1 MKPIADAEPDI
12 SNVRFDESIGID
24 DSTSGANGP
33 PGRYL
38 ELEDHLKYLRN
49 DTCQPMMNMR

>member
-12 SNVRFDESIGID
+12 SNVCFDESIGID

-33 PGRYL
+33 PGRYR
-38 ELEDHLKYLRN
+38 ELEDHRKYLQD
-49 DTCQPMMNMR
+49 DTCQRIMIVR